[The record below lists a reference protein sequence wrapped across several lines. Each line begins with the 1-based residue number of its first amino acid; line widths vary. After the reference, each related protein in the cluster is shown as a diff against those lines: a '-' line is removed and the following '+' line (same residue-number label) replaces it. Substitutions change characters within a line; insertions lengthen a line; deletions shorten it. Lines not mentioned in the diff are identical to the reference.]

1 MKNIVIDGVEYTPII
16 KQSQIIVDKHYY
28 FELHPDNLGE
38 MTWNNAVK
46 AVKKLGDGWRLPTIE
61 ECFML
66 YNDRLIDKATY
77 WSSTE
82 YNATIA
88 YLFTFLHGYAYTN
101 FKTFTFPVL
110 VVRDLIKK
118 QDNE

>member
-1 MKNIVIDGVEYTPII
+1 MKNIIIDGVEYAPII

-38 MTWNNAVK
+38 MTWDDAVK

-61 ECFML
+61 ECSIL

-82 YNATIA
+82 YVIYGAWFFYFYGGSAN
-88 YLFTFLHGYAYTN
+88 YSSNKG
-101 FKTFTFPVL
+101 KTYYVRG
-110 VVRDLIKK
+110 VRDLIKK
-118 QDNE
+118 QN

>member
-1 MKNIVIDGVEYTPII
+1 MKNIVIDGVEYAPII

-46 AVKKLGDGWRLPTIE
+46 AVKKLGDDWRLPTIE

-66 YNDRLIDKATY
+66 YNDRLIDKAYY

-82 YNATIA
+82 YNATFA
-88 YLFTFLHGYAYTN
+88 YSFNFYSGYAYCNLKTN
-101 FKTFTFPVL
+101 TYTVRG
-110 VVRDLIKK
+110 VRDLVKK
-118 QDNE
+118 QD